1 MIRHPA
7 IRAFTLIEVLACI
20 LLFALGV
27 TSVIA
32 VIMQGMRI
40 AGQAQ
45 GDATAMATALTVLK
59 DPMPLGGSADPAT
72 GDLVPWTWSNSG
84 GTWSATEATSGDVV
98 WRYTTWSNTQASD
111 LTVADMGNPQANNP
125 ALFPPGLM
133 PAPGCANGWINGYY
147 VERREQ
153 SRSSDRIAD
162 DLRLVEVRVDV
173 YWVSTVASAAQPLAS
188 VVDRFIRT
196 NGGAP

>member
-1 MIRHPA
+1 MISHRPA
-7 IRAFTLIEVLACI
+7 RAFTLIEVLACI

-27 TSVIA
+27 TSVVA

-59 DPMPLGGSADPAT
+59 DPMPLGGSQDPAT
-72 GDLVPWTWSNSG
+72 GLMIPWTWSGSG
-84 GTWSATEATSGDVV
+84 STWSATEAPSGDVV
-98 WRYTTWSNTQASD
+98 WRYTGWSNAQASD
-111 LTVADMGNPQANNP
+111 LLIPDMGNPQANNP

-133 PAPGCANGWINGYY
+133 PMPGCANGWINGYY

-153 SRSSDRIAD
+153 SRSSDRISD

-188 VVDRFIRT
+188 VVDRFIRKE
-196 NGGAP
+196 GGGP

>member
-1 MIRHPA
+1 MCIRDSS
-7 IRAFTLIEVLACI
+7 AFTLIEVLACI

-27 TSVIA
+27 TSVVA

-59 DPMPLGGSADPAT
+59 DPLPFGASHDPGT
-72 GDLVPWTWSNSG
+72 GLMVPWTWSGSG
-84 GTWSATEATSGDVV
+84 GTWSATEVSGDVV
-98 WRYTTWSNTQASD
+98 WRSTTWSNAQASD
-111 LTVADMGNPQANNP
+111 QLVPDMGNPRANNP

-153 SRSSDRIAD
+153 SRSSDRISD

-188 VVDRFIRT
+188 VVDRVIRRT
-196 NGGAP
+196 GGPP